1 MLDSQNLEETIKQLQ
16 SSGILFCIEFVGSVI
31 IEKSIN
37 SLSADKQTQFA
48 RACMKFVINKVI
60 SSNDT
65 IDADLESIK
74 YLNLQVQTYKN
85 DVELNI
91 SSSAFIIID
100 TTTMCPLHRFNI
112 QDISLFSPG
121 FDEFSTFFC
130 FFAKDQIGDQ
140 APLRRCFVFNAQ
152 EELEDVRDAIY
163 FAFKLNE
170 HNKNVTNLK
179 ENGQNSLQNRKS
191 SIDDLEYVESI
202 NDCEIR
208 EDDSKTPIPCQTPPT
223 PICNEQKFFDSNS
236 LNGNN
241 ENSLKLPPEL
251 PPRKSRHSL
260 SNDVSTLLKV
270 SKRGRSESNF
280 DDGHSFRLSI
290 ERLQELTTDLSNQ
303 KWFHGLLTREE
314 SDPLLCENGQFFVRN
329 SPTNPNRFV
338 LVGMHNGKVV
348 HIRLLNNEGKLQ
360 TTAGEFKNIVNFIN
374 YFYHSRLPVIVD
386 EKSSPIL
393 LHFPINRR

>member
-16 SSGILFCIEFVGSVI
+16 SSGILFCVEFVGSVI
-31 IEKSIN
+31 VEKSIN
-37 SLSADKQTQFA
+37 SLSGDKQTQFA
-48 RACMKFVINKVI
+48 RACMKFVINNVV
-60 SSNDT
+60 SSIKIVEDDNVDF
-65 IDADLESIK
+65 AK
-74 YLNLQVQTYKN
+74 YLNLQVQSFKN

-100 TTTMCPLHRFNI
+100 TTNMRPLHRFNI

-121 FDEFSTFFC
+121 FEEFSTFFC

-140 APLRRCFVFNAQ
+140 PPLRRCFVFNAQ

-170 HNKNVTNLK
+170 HNKKNFV
-179 ENGQNSLQNRKS
+179 ENGNNCLNNSRKS
-191 SIDDLEYVESI
+191 S
-202 NDCEIR
+202 NDFGNECPVR

-223 PICNEQKFFDSNS
+223 PICNEQKFFDTNY
-236 LNGNN
+236 LNGNSEDN
-241 ENSLKLPPEL
+241 TIINLKLAPEL

-260 SNDVSTLLKV
+260 SADVSGLVKV

-280 DDGHSFRLSI
+280 ADGSSFRLSI
-290 ERLQELTTDLSNQ
+290 DRLQELTTDLSKQ

-314 SDPLLCENGQFFVRN
+314 SDSLLCENGQFFVRN
-329 SPTNPNRFV
+329 SPSNPNRFV

-360 TTAGEFKNIVNFIN
+360 TTAGEFKNIVDFIN
-374 YFYHSRLPVIVD
+374 YFYHSQLPVIVD